1 MRFSKSEVFKK
12 WSFQN
17 EIFKNWDCQKKKK
30 NSRNHK
36 SEKEVSFQK
45 LRVFDGQIFGTKIQ
59 TCTTNIFMR
68 KIRPLVV
75 IWKWSV
81 TNVWRWEKR
90 YYDLSQHCKIAIF
103 FFFACILQPY
113 KLLHF
118 ALDHTFEILHFLF
131 LLSEALEILP
141 LFNQLF
147 CG

>member
-1 MRFSKSEVFKK
+1 MIFSKIEIVKSKEKRFSKKK
-12 WSFQN
+12 
-17 EIFKNWDCQKKKK
+17 KRKKKK

-59 TCTTNIFMR
+59 TCTINIFMR

-90 YYDLSQHCKIAIF
+90 YYDLSQHCKIAI